1 MQNLE
6 EKKKKL
12 EQKKARVQLEET
24 RLKLNERK
32 ARTRHL
38 IEMGGLVTKAGLDDL
53 PTNAL
58 YGALLSIKKDL
69 DTNENLVS
77 GWIVKGNSA
86 FNKEKQEATPVILK
100 FGDEPN
106 KDIRDFIRSHGLR
119 YNKFRSEWYGSIK
132 NIDDLKS
139 SLGKIKYDLEIVEN
153 LK

>member
-12 EQKKARVQLEET
+12 EQKKARMQLEET
-24 RLKLNERK
+24 RLKLTERK

-77 GWIVKGNSA
+77 GWIVKGA
-86 FNKEKQEATPVILK
+86 L
-100 FGDEPN
+100 FGRVHLLTIWT
-106 KDIRDFIRSHGLR
+106 KLSHFHGITLT
-119 YNKFRSEWYGSIK
+119 K
-132 NIDDLKS
+132 
-139 SLGKIKYDLEIVEN
+139 
-153 LK
+153 